1 MAHYDLKTEQLKEM
15 APKLRAGDTVTL
27 TGTVYTARDAAH
39 KKIVAA
45 MDAGDKLPFDLD
57 GAAIYYAGPTPA
69 KPGQVIGSV
78 GPTTSGRM
86 DPFAPRLLDAGL
98 ACMIGK
104 GVRGQGV
111 QDAMARNGAVYM
123 VAIGGAGAAKAASIK
138 NVEVIAY
145 DELGC
150 ESVKRLTVEN
160 FSAIVSQDSVGG
172 NLYTVKRRTVVRLR
186 LSKTSF
192 SEQPLARNHA
202 FERISKKNR
211 VLRTHFFFPCINSEI
226 HKVNCR
232 IAAREG
238 GLGHAPGIYEFA
250 KQIRLNACCRTKHKN
265 RILLFRQAEADGC
278 PPFSFCI

>member
-111 QDAMARNGAVYM
+111 QDAMERNGAVYM
-123 VAIGGAGAAKAASIK
+123 VAIGGAGALLAKCIK
-138 NVEVIAY
+138 KAELIAY
-145 DELGC
+145 EDLGA
-150 ESVKRLTVEN
+150 EALRKLYVEDMPLVV
-160 FSAIVSQDSVGG
+160 IIDSEGN
-172 NLYTVKRRTVVRLR
+172 NLYEEGRA
-186 LSKTSF
+186 
-192 SEQPLARNHA
+192 EYLAEHKA
-202 FERISKKNR
+202 HEAEKN
-211 VLRTHFFFPCINSEI
+211 
-226 HKVNCR
+226 
-232 IAAREG
+232 A
-238 GLGHAPGIYEFA
+238 
-250 KQIRLNACCRTKHKN
+250 
-265 RILLFRQAEADGC
+265 
-278 PPFSFCI
+278 

>member
-1 MAHYDLKTEQLKEM
+1 MEIELNTSELKEK
-15 APKLRAGDTVTL
+15 AKTLRAGDKVL
-27 TGTVYTARDAAH
+27 LSGTVYTSRDAAH
-39 KKIVAA
+39 KRIKACVEN
-45 MDAGDKLPFDLD
+45 GEPLPYEID

-111 QDAMARNGAVYM
+111 QDAMERNGAVYM

-138 NVEVIAY
+138 KVEVIAY

-172 NLYTVKRRTVVRLR
+172 NLYTEGVAKY
-186 LSKTSF
+186 
-192 SEQPLARNHA
+192 
-202 FERISKKNR
+202 KK
-211 VLRTHFFFPCINSEI
+211 
-226 HKVNCR
+226 
-232 IAAREG
+232 
-238 GLGHAPGIYEFA
+238 
-250 KQIRLNACCRTKHKN
+250 
-265 RILLFRQAEADGC
+265 D
-278 PPFSFCI
+278 

>member
-1 MAHYDLKTEQLKEM
+1 MAHYDLKTEELKEM
-15 APKLRAGDTVTL
+15 APKLRAGDTVSL

-45 MDAGDKLPFDLD
+45 MDAGEALPFDLD

-86 DPFAPRLLDAGL
+86 DPFAGL

-104 GVRGQGV
+104 GVRSKDV

-160 FSAIVSQDSVGG
+160 FSAIVSQDCVGG
-172 NLYTVKRRTVVRLR
+172 NLYTEGVAKY
-186 LSKTSF
+186 
-192 SEQPLARNHA
+192 
-202 FERISKKNR
+202 KK
-211 VLRTHFFFPCINSEI
+211 
-226 HKVNCR
+226 
-232 IAAREG
+232 
-238 GLGHAPGIYEFA
+238 
-250 KQIRLNACCRTKHKN
+250 
-265 RILLFRQAEADGC
+265 
-278 PPFSFCI
+278 